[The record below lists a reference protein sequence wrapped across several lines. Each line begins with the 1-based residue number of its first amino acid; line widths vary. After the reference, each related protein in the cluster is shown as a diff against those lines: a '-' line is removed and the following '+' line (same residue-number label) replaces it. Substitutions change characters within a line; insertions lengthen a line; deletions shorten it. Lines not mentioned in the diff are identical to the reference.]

1 MKDSVFHKI
10 NSNEVEERNIPGLER
25 WLKEGRAL
33 TILPEDPCFV
43 LAHTWQFTS
52 VCISKSRVFNALLL
66 YLLAEMQ
73 RHTCRQNARVYEIKL
88 NYKRILQ
95 ELSLKK

>member
-10 NSNEVEERNIPGLER
+10 NSNEVEERNIPGL

-33 TILPEDPCFV
+33 TILPKDPGFV

-66 YLLAEMQ
+66 YLLTEMQ
-73 RHTCRQNARVYEIKL
+73 RHTCRQNVRVYEIKL
-88 NYKRILQ
+88 NHKRILQ